1 MGIRHT
7 KGALQVCV
15 SPTMRIAT
23 DLERHVTFVALCSL
37 LLPIPDTH
45 SCLRIYQ
52 GSTIMFGAPLGAS
65 ESGVLTD
72 ALWPSKHGRG
82 SMSGFS
88 DDTEAPAFVQ
98 QPWAR
103 RRLSTWFRW
112 QVGVLQTLRCIAD
125 WYMYTK
131 GQLTTGPCAGRC
143 VLLASDYSAR
153 ESCYLVAQGRWCA
166 ERPGRVL
173 AVCALAAVL
182 AALGLLRLRVET
194 DPQRLWVGADSQA
207 LAEKRHFEVGWV

>member
-1 MGIRHT
+1 
-7 KGALQVCV
+7 
-15 SPTMRIAT
+15 
-23 DLERHVTFVALCSL
+23 
-37 LLPIPDTH
+37 
-45 SCLRIYQ
+45 
-52 GSTIMFGAPLGAS
+52 MFGAPLGAS

-88 DDTEAPAFVQ
+88 DETEAPAFVQ

-112 QVGVLQTLRCIAD
+112 QVGMQQTPLHVVDISRPHKQCSSA
-125 WYMYTK
+125 
-131 GQLTTGPCAGRC
+131 RC
-143 VLLASDYSAR
+143 VAGMPGAPCCLLRITASDAS
-153 ESCYLVAQGRWCA
+153 SLPVAQGRWCA

-173 AVCALAAVL
+173 AVCAVAVVL
-182 AALGLLRLRVET
+182 MALGLLRLRVET

-207 LAEKRHFEVGWV
+207 LAEKRHFEVG

>member
-1 MGIRHT
+1 
-7 KGALQVCV
+7 
-15 SPTMRIAT
+15 
-23 DLERHVTFVALCSL
+23 
-37 LLPIPDTH
+37 
-45 SCLRIYQ
+45 
-52 GSTIMFGAPLGAS
+52 MFGAPLGAS

-88 DDTEAPAFVQ
+88 DETDAPAFVQ

-112 QVGVLQTLRCIAD
+112 QVGVLQARCSLLRATYIQ
-125 WYMYTK
+125 TR
-131 GQLTTGPCAGRC
+131 GQLT
-143 VLLASDYSAR
+143 ASNLRPTVRSACFGLHR
-153 ESCYLVAQGRWCA
+153 RRACCFVAQGRWCA

-173 AVCALAAVL
+173 AVCALAVVL
-182 AALGLLRLRVET
+182 TALGLLRLRVET

-207 LAEKRHFEVGWV
+207 LAEKRHFEVGWLDSVDGPGRQGVTSGLSRPRQWHAWYCRECESACVAR